1 MTTDEDINEAKQK
14 ILSKVIDSAS
24 NNEDIKS
31 SGKEIGKT
39 ILTITK
45 AVNTALLPLAAVNYG
60 YEKARNY
67 FTRNFEKEF
76 TEVTKLIPPEHIVE
90 PQISIAG
97 PALQGLA
104 FTHEEQDLK
113 EMYLNLLAASIDNR
127 RSNIVHPAYVEIIRQ
142 LSSDEANILKDIL
155 STTIP
160 QVPISQ
166 IRDMKS
172 HREFSVL
179 QPYVLNIIDKE
190 TGEPKCMPEIV
201 NMIDNFIRLGLV
213 TVDFKLQV
221 GFPNMYDWV
230 DSRPELD
237 LILNMNKGNTIN
249 LQSVKGI
256 IIITNF
262 GRDFGRAV
270 GICT

>member
-1 MTTDEDINEAKQK
+1 MTTNDDLMEAKQK
-14 ILSKVIDSAS
+14 ILSKVIESAS
-24 NNEDIKS
+24 GNENIKS
-31 SGKEIGKT
+31 AGKEIGKT
-39 ILTITK
+39 VLTIAK
-45 AVNTALLPLAAVNYG
+45 AVNTALLPLAAVNFG

-67 FTRNFEKEF
+67 FTRDFEKEF
-76 TEVTKLIPPEHIVE
+76 TEVTKIIPPEYIVE
-90 PQISIAG
+90 PKIFIAG

-104 FTHEEQDLK
+104 FTHEEQELK
-113 EMYLNLLAASIDNR
+113 EMYLNLLGASIDKR

-142 LSSDEANILKDIL
+142 LSSEEANILKDIL
-155 STTIP
+155 STNIP

-172 HREFSVL
+172 HREYSVL
-179 QPYVLNIIDKE
+179 QSYVLNIIDKE
-190 TGEPKCMPEIV
+190 TGDAKCIPEIV
-201 NMIDNFIRLGLV
+201 NMVDNFIRLGLV
-213 TVDFKLQV
+213 TVDFKLQA

-237 LILNMNKGNTIN
+237 LIRDMNKGITIN